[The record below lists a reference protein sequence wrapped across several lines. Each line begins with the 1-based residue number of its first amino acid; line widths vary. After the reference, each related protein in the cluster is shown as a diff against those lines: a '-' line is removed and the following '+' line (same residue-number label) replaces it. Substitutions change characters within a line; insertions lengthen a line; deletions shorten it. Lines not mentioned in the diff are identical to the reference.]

1 MKPVAAET
9 DQAQLF
15 AGIRVTSVGTLASR
29 LLGMLRDM
37 ATAALFGLSGDG
49 VMDAFVVAFRIPNFF
64 RRLFG
69 EGALAASY
77 LPVLSKKLEDDRTAA
92 WQVASVVLVWLS
104 MILVLV
110 VLLAEGC
117 CLALWRLDGH
127 RPGMGLLLG
136 LTATMIPYLF
146 FICLAAQVA
155 GTLHALAHFSTP
167 ALAPTLLNI
176 CWLVAVWFLAPRFAL
191 SKEAQAYIL
200 AGSVLLAGVLQLAAQ
215 LPILWSLGFRFD
227 YNWAASREAVW
238 QIVASLVPMVL
249 GLAITQIN
257 TLCDS
262 LLAWALAAPDES
274 AAPVP
279 WLGGVVR
286 YPLESG
292 AAAAIYYG
300 ERLYQFPL
308 GLLGMAVATVIF
320 PALSRHAA
328 RGQQD
333 RLADDL
339 TLGLRLVIFLGL
351 PAGAGLVLLS
361 GPLARL
367 LFEHGEFTAGD
378 ADRVARMIACYGL
391 GVGAYCALPVMV
403 RGFYALGDLRT
414 PVKAGLAAM
423 LANLAMNLT
432 LLWPLA
438 EAGLALS
445 TSLAAGLQLAL
456 LVWFFSR
463 SFGSLH
469 WRELGI
475 TLRSTSLATA
485 ALLAAG
491 GAALWSMPSNLQIGS
506 ELAGVFCPLLAGGGA
521 FFLVSWWLRAPEL
534 GLIWKAR
541 P

>member
-1 MKPVAAET
+1 MKTIAAET
-9 DQAQLF
+9 DRQQLF
-15 AGIRVTSVGTLASR
+15 AGIRVTSFGTLASR

-37 ATAALFGLSGDG
+37 ATAALFGLSGGG
-49 VMDAFVVAFRIPNFF
+49 VMDAFVIAFRIPNFF

-77 LPVLSKKLEDDRTAA
+77 LPVLSQKLEEDRAAA

-104 MILVLV
+104 V
-110 VLLAEGC
+110 VLAAVVVVAEAC
-117 CLALWRLDGH
+117 CLALWRLEGD
-127 RPGMGLLLG
+127 RPGMTLLLG
-136 LTATMIPYLF
+136 LTATMMPYLF
-146 FICLAAQVA
+146 FICLAAQVS

-176 CWLVAVWFLAPRFAL
+176 CWLVAVWLIAPQFPL
-191 SKEAQAYIL
+191 SKETQAYVL
-200 AGSVLLAGVLQLAAQ
+200 AVAVLTAGVLQLAAQ

-227 YNWAASREAVW
+227 YNWSASREAVW
-238 QIVASLVPMVL
+238 RIVASLVPMVL

-262 LLAWALAAPDES
+262 LLAWALAS
-274 AAPVP
+274 ADNSPAPVP
-279 WLGGVVR
+279 WLAGAVN
-286 YPLESG
+286 YPLQPG
-292 AAAAIYYG
+292 AVAAIYYG

-328 RGQQD
+328 RGQHD

-339 TLGLRLVIFLGL
+339 TLGLRLVLFLGV
-351 PAGAGLVLLS
+351 PASAGLVLLS
-361 GPLARL
+361 DPLARL

-378 ADRVARMIACYGL
+378 ASRVARMIGCYGL
-391 GVGAYCALPVMV
+391 GVWAYCALPVMV

-423 LANLAMNLT
+423 IVNLLLNLA

-445 TSLAAGLQLAL
+445 TSVAALFQLTL
-456 LVWFFSR
+456 LLGWFAR
-463 SFGSLH
+463 RFGSLR
-469 WRELGI
+469 WRELTG
-475 TLRSTSLATA
+475 TLLKTLSATA
-485 ALLAAG
+485 AMIMVVGMAGWLLPHDDRLGSQLAA
-491 GAALWSMPSNLQIGS
+491 
-506 ELAGVFCPLLAGGGA
+506 VVCPLVLGGGI
-521 FFLVSWWLRAPEL
+521 FLAVAWWLRVPEFDL
-534 GLIWKAR
+534 LIAR
-541 P
+541 KR